1 MQAIMTTKF
10 RREKKPFHARTITI
24 VLFLAFVG
32 NKCKMEN
39 SMFLNRRRKIQE
51 ICTRVRMIIIV

>member
-1 MQAIMTTKF
+1 MYKYAGNNNNKF
-10 RREKKPFHARTITI
+10 RGKKKTFHASSITI
-24 VLFLAFVG
+24 VLLLAFVG

-51 ICTRVRMIIIV
+51 NTQG